1 MSRVLYWVGLESVP
15 LILLVVGWPVGAP
28 ELLVLV
34 FVRLFLLVVN
44 MVKISEKIDRYFY

>member
-1 MSRVLYWVGLESVP
+1 MV
-15 LILLVVGWPVGAP
+15 LLVMGRPVGAP

-34 FVRLFLLVVN
+34 FVRLFLLVVS